1 MQFFSESTIFA
12 LRHQNT
18 LERPCWQ
25 AIAALGNDKTPVCHA
40 ERGLAFGGKTRRGES
55 PSGRAADRQAV
66 DAQRG
71 LAHAHRHALTFL
83 AAGAHARVQAHVVA
97 YHADVLE

>member
-1 MQFFSESTIFA
+1 MQFFSESTIFT
-12 LRHQNT
+12 LKHKNT
-18 LERPCWQ
+18 LKRPFWQ

-40 ERGLAFGGKTRRGES
+40 ERGLAFGGPARRES

-66 DAQRG
+66 DAQRW
-71 LAHAHRHALTFL
+71 LAHAHGHALAFL
-83 AAGAHARVQAHVVA
+83 AAGAYARVQAHVVA

>member
-40 ERGLAFGGKTRRGES
+40 ERGLAFGGKTRRG
-55 PSGRAADRQAV
+55 GNLRQAV
-66 DAQRG
+66 PPTVRPSMRSVG
-71 LAHAHRHALTFL
+71 WPTPTGTL
-83 AAGAHARVQAHVVA
+83 
-97 YHADVLE
+97 